1 MTTLEDMTKK
11 KAEPSAE
18 AAARAIR
25 SQNAALRPCSVT
37 TTGRCSWF
45 QGERLREDRIPVPR
59 TRRRC
64 GATSAVGFG
73 SWQRSVTR
81 C

>member
-59 TRRRC
+59 TRLPVWDELGR
-64 GATSAVGFG
+64 SG
-73 SWQRSVTR
+73 STR
-81 C
+81 GSRA

>member
-1 MTTLEDMTKK
+1 MAAVGDVI
-11 KAEPSAE
+11 EPGKYLRLYTPNRRPV
-18 AAARAIR
+18 RAIR

-73 SWQRSVTR
+73 
-81 C
+81 

>member
-45 QGERLREDRIPVPR
+45 QGERLREEQ
-59 TRRRC
+59 C
-64 GATSAVGFG
+64 GGGSDHVGVVVFDGG
-73 SWQRSVTR
+73 SQV
-81 C
+81 